1 MSAIDPETKAIVDAL
16 MSDPSRERNHFI
28 DQVDMDRVV
37 AALVRLT
44 MEVSVLRDRLDAHE
58 SLAAQ
63 HNLYTAEDVD
73 GFKPSAEE
81 ETARGARRAQLIAR
95 LVRDLT

>member
-1 MSAIDPETKAIVDAL
+1 MNTMDPDTKAIVDAL

-28 DQVDMDRVV
+28 ENVDMDRVV

-58 SLAAQ
+58 SLSAQ
-63 HNLYTAEDVD
+63 HNLYTAADVD
-73 GFKPSAEE
+73 AFKPSAEE
-81 ETARGARRAQLIAR
+81 DAARGNRRAQLIAR